1 MHAQT
6 SASTAAALLKEE
18 LAVGCSY
25 AGEIDQQIGQQA
37 LLSTQEVTNLFC
49 YSIIIECGIIFC
61 GKYSFSIGIYCCMNN
76 SYMYEGTKGW
86 WVTGLV

>member
-6 SASTAAALLKEE
+6 STSIAAAQLKEE

-25 AGEIDQQIGQQA
+25 AAEIDQQIGQQA

-49 YSIIIECGIIFC
+49 YSIIIECGINFC
-61 GKYSFSIGIYCCMNN
+61 GNFLSALAF
-76 SYMYEGTKGW
+76 T
-86 WVTGLV
+86 VV